1 MIKKTLATLVVFI
14 FCVLPFAVTADDFDD
29 FDDSADE
36 EEDEAEEEEA
46 EESPADK
53 KAKEQSESDAAMRD
67 LMGDSGDEDE
77 AAAPKKGSKKSGKSE
92 KADAAAAESEPAEEA
107 APANKSFGGFKP
119 ILLVKGG
126 MTFLGNYRQGNVST
140 GAKLSAIYGSVDEG
154 LIGGEYMGEH
164 VIARGLLNVRTDNP
178 FINNGNSPLAKIN
191 LHSVQNGAANILY
204 EAFGGIKFYD
214 VFIKAGKM
222 VPEYGLM
229 DTYQTLGMG
238 FTTPY
243 LTRSLIAV
251 EGFIPE
257 SDAGLALGYNGII
270 KKDHNIFAGLSLGT
284 GTITSDFWN
293 TDKTIGLYGRVG
305 YGFKDYVKAA
315 LGFQYRTD
323 QFNNGTVKKDLA
335 YIGIGVHAQVAVKG
349 FEMPISFDYTMFNLV
364 DVTTAKKKSA
374 SNMLLSL
381 APGYAY
387 HFNHNWIDKVSIAL
401 RFDFIQGIFTNS
413 ASLSNYLE
421 TTSFKSSK
429 NYMRIG
435 VTANF
440 FTKEL
445 AGIKGMA
452 GITFLMQPQTKIAT
466 GDKDYGFTTLMISAG
481 AEY

>member
-1 MIKKTLATLVVFI
+1 MVKKTLTTLVVFI
-14 FCVLPFAVTADDFDD
+14 FCVLPFAVFADDFDD
-29 FDDSADE
+29 FEDAAE
-36 EEDEAEEEEA
+36 EEEEEEEEA

-53 KAKEQSESDAAMRD
+53 KAKEKSESDAAMRD
-67 LMGDSGDEDE
+67 LMGDSGEEEE
-77 AAAPKKGSKKSGKSE
+77 AEAPKKGAKKSGKAD
-92 KADAAAAESEPAEEA
+92 KADAPAEESGDAEEA
-107 APANKSFGGFKP
+107 APVKSKSFGGFKP

-126 MTFLGNYRQGNVST
+126 MTFLGNYRQDNVAT
-140 GAKLSAIYGSVDEG
+140 GAKLSAIFGSVDEG
-154 LIGGEYMGEH
+154 LVGGEYMGEH

-178 FINNGNSPLAKIN
+178 FINNGNSPLAQIN
-191 LHSVQNGAANILY
+191 LHSVQNGAANMLY

-257 SDAGLALGYNGII
+257 SDAGLAIGYNGII
-270 KKDHNIFAGLSLGT
+270 KNDHNVFVGLSLGT

-305 YGFKDYVKAA
+305 YAFKDYVKAA
-315 LGFQYRTD
+315 FGFQYRTD
-323 QFNNGTVKKDLA
+323 HFNNGTVKKDLA

-364 DVTTAKKKSA
+364 NTTTQKRKAA
-374 SNMLLSL
+374 TNMLLSL

-387 HFNHNWIDKVSIAL
+387 HFNHNWIDKVSVAL
-401 RFDFIQGIFTNS
+401 RFDYIQGIFTNS
-413 ASLSNYLE
+413 AALNNYLE
-421 TTSFKSSK
+421 TTSYKSSK
-429 NYMRIG
+429 GYMRIG
-435 VTANF
+435 VTSNF

-445 AGIKGMA
+445 AGIRGMA
-452 GITFLMQPQTKIAT
+452 GITFLMQPKTKIAT
-466 GDKDYGFTTLMISAG
+466 GEKDYGFMTLMISAG